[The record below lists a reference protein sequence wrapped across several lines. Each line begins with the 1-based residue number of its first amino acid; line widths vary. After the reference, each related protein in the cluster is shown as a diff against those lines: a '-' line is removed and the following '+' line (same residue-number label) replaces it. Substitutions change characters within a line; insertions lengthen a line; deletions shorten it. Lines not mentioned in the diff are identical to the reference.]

1 MEQAEI
7 VIAGAGVVGLAIAR
21 RLALAGREV
30 IVLEKEPVIG
40 SGISSRNSEVIH
52 AGLYYPTGSLKAR
65 ACVAGNRLL
74 AAYCTEHDIPH
85 RICGKLVVG
94 SGEADRKAL
103 LAILERG
110 TANGVPGLRMLSPEE
125 TRAREP
131 ALACDI
137 ALDSPSTGIVDS
149 HALMLSFQG
158 EFEANNGFIAF
169 NTPIEAGAVTDT
181 GFEIHTGGAQ
191 PTSLRC
197 TTFINAAGLGATTIA
212 RTIEG
217 SPAPPRQYYVKGNY
231 FEIAARAP
239 FTHLIYPAPG
249 QGHLGIHLT
258 FDMTGRARFGPDAH
272 WVDDDADYEVDETR
286 AEDFY
291 AAIRRYWRDLP
302 DNSLKP
308 AYTGIRPK
316 LVPKGT
322 PDADFRI
329 DDPGTH
335 GIPGL
340 IHLYGIESPGLTGAL
355 ALAEEV
361 YRRAISP

>member
-1 MEQAEI
+1 MDQTDI

-30 IVLEKEPVIG
+30 IVLEKEPIIG

-52 AGLYYPTGSLKAR
+52 AGLYYPPGSLKAR
-65 ACVAGNRLL
+65 ACVAGNHLMK
-74 AAYCTEHDIPH
+74 AYCLERGIPH

-94 SGEADRKAL
+94 SGEADRAAL

-125 TRAREP
+125 TRKREP

-158 EFEANNGFIAF
+158 ELEANNGFIAF

-181 GFEIHTGGAQ
+181 GIEIHTGGAQ
-191 PTSLRC
+191 PTSLKC
-197 TTFINAAGLGATTIA
+197 NTFINAAGFGSTLIA
-212 RTIEG
+212 RAIAG
-217 SPAPPRQYYVKGNY
+217 SPEPPRQYYVKGNY
-231 FEIAARAP
+231 FEIASRAP

-249 QGHLGIHLT
+249 QGHLGVHLT
-258 FDMTGRARFGPDAH
+258 LDMTGRARFGPDAH
-272 WVDDDADYEVDETR
+272 WVEDDSDYEVDAAR
-286 AEDFY
+286 AEGFY
-291 AAIRRYWRDLP
+291 AAIRRYWPGLP

-329 DDPGTH
+329 DGPEAH
-335 GIPGL
+335 GIRGL
-340 IHLYGIESPGLTGAL
+340 VHLYGIESPGLTSSM
-355 ALAEEV
+355 ALAERVAEIV
-361 YRRAISP
+361 TRD